1 LLNRLGSSLIGL
13 RSLRGQHMGSE
24 LDEIDFEKFIEEI
37 KTIDTKNLIAMRDFH
52 NKFNLIA
59 NELKQVAQK
68 FDVDKQALD
77 KMFITSKRKL
87 EIDKIFKSIEE
98 ELVKRNV
105 QES

>member
-1 LLNRLGSSLIGL
+1 
-13 RSLRGQHMGSE
+13 MGSE